1 MKEDDDDDEQEIIT
15 FANIHRVGLIALG
28 AGVSLFFFF
37 KIVFG

>member
-1 MKEDDDDDEQEIIT
+1 MKEDDDDDQEIIT

-28 AGVSLFFFF
+28 VGVSLFFFF

>member
-1 MKEDDDDDEQEIIT
+1 MKDEEDDNKEIIS

-28 AGVSLFFFF
+28 AGVSLYFFF

>member
-1 MKEDDDDDEQEIIT
+1 MKEDDDDREIIT

-28 AGVSLFFFF
+28 VGVSLFFFF